1 MKKSVTVIL
10 ASALIIIAAL
20 AGCRPAIQADR
31 DTLFQ
36 VSTISALMQGV
47 YDGGMT
53 LGELRPYGDFGIGTF
68 KDLNGEM
75 LLLDGKFYRAQLD
88 GSIINVPDDTR
99 TPFAEVTFLD
109 NDVIVSPDK
118 SMNLS
123 QMQAYIDS
131 LLPSLNLFYA
141 IKVEGQFSYMKTR
154 SVPAQSQP
162 YPTLTEAVKNQQ
174 VTESHDIEG
183 TMIGFRCPP
192 YIDGVNVPGYHLHFI
207 DKDLKKGGHVL
218 DCQTSDIKI
227 IIDNTANFIMELPGN
242 KHFYQVNLGQSDQQ
256 GLNQVEKGK

>member
-1 MKKSVTVIL
+1 MKKGIIAVL
-10 ASALIIIAAL
+10 LLALITVAAL

-53 LGELRPYGDFGIGTF
+53 LGELRPYGDFGVGTF
-68 KDLNGEM
+68 KDLDGEM
-75 LLLDGKFYRAQLD
+75 LFLDGKFYRAQLD
-88 GSIINVPDDTR
+88 GSIIGVPDDTI

-109 NDVIVSPDK
+109 HDVTLSPDK
-118 SMNLS
+118 AMSLS
-123 QMQAYIDS
+123 DLQAYIDS
-131 LLPSLNLFYA
+131 QLPSLNLFYA
-141 IKVEGQFSYMKTR
+141 IEVQGKFSYMKTR
-154 SVPAQSQP
+154 SVPIQKQP

-174 VTESHDIEG
+174 VTESRDIEG

-192 YIDGVNVPGYHLHFI
+192 YIDGVNVPGYHFHFI

-218 DCQTSDIKI
+218 DCQTSDIKVV
-227 IIDNTANFIMELPGN
+227 IDNTANFIMELPGN
-242 KHFYQVNLGQSDQQ
+242 KHFYQVNLGQTDQQ

>member
-20 AGCRPAIQADR
+20 EGCRPAIQADR

-68 KDLNGEM
+68 
-75 LLLDGKFYRAQLD
+75 YRAQLD

-118 SMNLS
+118 SMNLG

-192 YIDGVNVPGYHLHFI
+192 YIDGVNIPGYHLHFI